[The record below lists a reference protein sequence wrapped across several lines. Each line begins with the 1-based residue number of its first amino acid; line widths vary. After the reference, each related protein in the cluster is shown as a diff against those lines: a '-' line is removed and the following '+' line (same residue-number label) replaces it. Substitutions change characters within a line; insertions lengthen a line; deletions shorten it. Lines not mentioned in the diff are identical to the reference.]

1 MAALVLTWVFS
12 ILISL
17 CLRQTFWIYPLITNK
32 YVELNWQ
39 RMQRTKESSLTAASR
54 ANHNLKHCQ
63 AHELRNNNLDTKTC
77 MKRVFLTCFQFETW
91 QPLCHSNES
100 HLNSDENI
108 THTSLHV
115 ICLSHPYFPIL
126 AVFFCGWITAD
137 VWARTT
143 IRTEAAHPW

>member
-1 MAALVLTWVFS
+1 MAALVLTWYS
-12 ILISL
+12 ASL
-17 CLRQTFWIYPLITNK
+17 SLSAWDKTFWIYPLITNK

-39 RMQRTKESSLTAASR
+39 RMQRTKELSLTAASR
-54 ANHNLKHCQ
+54 ANHSQ

-91 QPLCHSNES
+91 HPLCHSNES

-137 VWARTT
+137 VWAKTT
-143 IRTEAAHPW
+143 TRTEAAHPW